1 MALKYWFPMTDG
13 TLHNQGLSLDQFTS
27 TNYSSSNEG
36 KLGKCIKTNNN
47 TIESGMTSTD
57 WIGENGATLC
67 GWFKF
72 PESEIQSYIDNY
84 STTHTTMYGTL
95 MGFNSYNGLA
105 LSWTAT
111 KPYTTFIV
119 HSPVRNGNSLYI
131 ASYNLKSNN
140 LMDKWVHIACIMDL
154 PNKQISLYINGE
166 LIKTT
171 ITTDITTIPKYPFKM
186 NMKQVYG
193 GNGQTLSIP
202 YYCNDIRVY
211 DEPISPSEIK
221 RISQGLV
228 LHYSLSNRGFGNE
241 NLLSRYVAPGGGS
254 PTSTATAGRTN
265 YYGDYGIII
274 PAQESA
280 DTYFRLYLNQ
290 QLTQNETY
298 TISCHVSGLLD
309 GSYIRFP
316 LFTQNNTSMGLL
328 NINHNGICSLTFV
341 MTYSTQTAVS
351 VGNETVYTCFMDD
364 NGRNYVSGQG
374 AITLTKFKIEKG
386 DTPTPWIPAST
397 DPLYSKLELD
407 NNIEYDLS
415 GYQHNGTRSGVT
427 PSSDAPRNFGSYS
440 FNGTDSYVK
449 CDTNA
454 WMVQG
459 APEMTW
465 NAWVYSDDWS
475 KQTNLHIVSC
485 TEVGGFNTESGAS
498 GYLRFPVHCYKS
510 DGGTSYYYNNSGLK
524 LADLTPGWHMIT
536 YVYTTTSQ
544 KVYLDREFYSTNN
557 VTTYGIHFNIN
568 ARLFL
573 GCEASGASPAAPY
586 FQGKMSDF
594 RLWYTALTDADIKK
608 LYDGGELE

>member
-27 TNYSSSNEG
+27 TNYSSSNDG

-166 LIKTT
+166 LFKTT

-228 LHYSLSNRGFGNE
+228 LHYSLSNRGFGGE
-241 NLLSRYVAPGGGS
+241 NLLKNTDFNGVSKKYVLQSGSEGGFQFAPV
-254 PTSTATAGRTN
+254 
-265 YYGDYGIII
+265 
-274 PAQESA
+274 
-280 DTYFRLYLNQ
+280 TYKRNTQYVLSCRLRGNANMNLYLISSSGNQ
-290 QLTQNETY
+290 AYNWVNRNELSDTEY
-298 TISCHVSGLLD
+298 RFFNIPFLSKSDRDVSNL
-309 GSYIRFP
+309 YICTRYG
-316 LFTQNNTSMGLL
+316 TS
-328 NINHNGICSLTFV
+328 NS
-341 MTYSTQTAVS
+341 S
-351 VGNETVYTCFMDD
+351 VGDWFEIEPY
-364 NGRNYVSGQG
+364 S
-374 AITLTKFKIEKG
+374 LKFEEGNK
-386 DTPTPWIPAST
+386 PTPWTPSSS

-415 GYQHNGTRSGVT
+415 GYQYNGTRSGVT

-459 APEMTW
+459 ATEFTVNW
-465 NAWVYSDDWS
+465 WAYDEDWTAV
-475 KQTNLHIVSC
+475 TNGGRMVSC
-485 TEVGGFNTESGAS
+485 TESGGFNTEGGAT
-498 GYLRFPVHCYKS
+498 GYLRFPHYVFTNEAK
-510 DGGTSYYYNNSGLK
+510 TSRAYQYNNNGIK
-524 LADLTPGWHMIT
+524 LADLTPGWHMFT
-536 YVYTTTSQ
+536 LVYDLTGEKIYIDGTLHSSANSTS
-544 KVYLDREFYSTNN
+544 
-557 VTTYGIHFNIN
+557 YGVSFNTN
-568 ARLFL
+568 ARLYL
-573 GCEASGASPAAPY
+573 GCEASSANPSTPY
-586 FQGKMSDF
+586 FNGKMSDF
-594 RLWYTALTDADIKK
+594 RFYYTVLSADEIAD
-608 LYDGGELE
+608 LYGGGAA